1 MSLNIVVSQNASV
14 PKRAT
19 DGSAGYD
26 LCASE
31 DMTIEPGNIAKIA
44 LGLKVSL
51 PPETCGQILPRSG
64 FTTKK
69 GGLVITGTIDGDYTG
84 ELSVMMFNFGKEP
97 LIIEK
102 GMRIAQ
108 LIIISI
114 VTPDVKLVEKLEE
127 TSRTGGF
134 GSTGIF

>member
-1 MSLNIVVSQNASV
+1 MSFKIVTSQNLR

-19 DGSAGYD
+19 AGSAGYD
-26 LCASE
+26 LFADE
-31 DMTIEPGNIAKIA
+31 DMKIEPGDIAKIA

-69 GGLVITGTIDGDYTG
+69 RGLVITGTIDNDYTG
-84 ELSVMMFNFGKEP
+84 ELSVMMINFGVEP
-97 LIIEK
+97 LIIKK

-108 LIIISI
+108 LVIISI

-127 TSRTGGF
+127 TSRIGGF
-134 GSTGIF
+134 GSTGMF